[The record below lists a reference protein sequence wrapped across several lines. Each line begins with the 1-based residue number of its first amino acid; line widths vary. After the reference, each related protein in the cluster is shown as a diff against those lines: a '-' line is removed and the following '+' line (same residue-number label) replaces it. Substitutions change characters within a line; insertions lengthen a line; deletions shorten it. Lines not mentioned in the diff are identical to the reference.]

1 MIQASFREIFTIY
14 RENFPKIQ
22 KYIDEELN
30 ADLKKIF
37 LTNGISEEQFQ
48 QWLQEGTILN
58 NKNNHYLFQKGNV
71 NLTIVTNNFCQMF
84 RMK

>member
-30 ADLKKIF
+30 ADLKKNIF
-37 LTNGISEEQFQ
+37 DKWDIRRTISTVAA
-48 QWLQEGTILN
+48 GRN
-58 NKNNHYLFQKGNV
+58 NS
-71 NLTIVTNNFCQMF
+71 
-84 RMK
+84 